1 MIALCFFLLLGMTH
15 LLLERRFIEN
25 LYLVACLAKVERN
38 LIKLV
43 LWKFCQGGELL

>member
-1 MIALCFFLLLGMTH
+1 MTH

-25 LYLVACLAKVERN
+25 LYLVACHAKVDRNFFFLINKVERN

-43 LWKFCQGGELL
+43 LSKFCQGGELL